1 MQTQHQD
8 KLDASKNPYVL
19 MPILLLM
26 WGSLSAVS
34 KLLLD
39 RLDSYQVMFYM
50 YGLGALLFL
59 AVLLCKVRL
68 KGALKSWKG
77 ADYGLLFA
85 CGLFTFLYDFFYLK
99 SLELIPAVEA
109 SMLNYLFPIF
119 IVLFAVPMHR
129 EKLTL
134 PKLVSVG
141 TGFLGTVLL
150 MTKGD
155 PANLSF
161 TNAKGDMLAILA
173 AVSWGI
179 FTNLV
184 KKNSKDTMISTFLIT
199 LVALVLSAVTML
211 GYSSWIV
218 PGRADFL
225 GVLWLSLSNIV
236 LGFFLYFRAL
246 AYSPASL
253 IASFTFFTPF
263 VTLLFIYLLLG
274 ERLTWIDGFAA
285 LLILFGVPMQKIGSL
300 FAARA
305 RKPSAS
311 YKQEV

>member
-1 MQTQHQD
+1 MQTPHQD

-26 WGSLSAVS
+26 WGSLAAVS
-34 KLLLD
+34 KLLLE

-50 YGLGALLFL
+50 YALGAVIFL
-59 AVLLCKVRL
+59 AILIRKVRL
-68 KGALKSWKG
+68 KEALKSWKVS
-77 ADYGLLFA
+77 DYGLLFA

-119 IVLFAVPMHR
+119 IVLFAVPIHN
-129 EKLTL
+129 EKLTWA
-134 PKLVSVG
+134 KLVSVG
-141 TGFLGTVLL
+141 MGFLGTALL
-150 MTKGD
+150 TTKGD
-155 PANLSF
+155 LANLNF
-161 TNAKGDMLAILA
+161 TNAKGDVLAILA

-184 KKNSKDTMISTFLIT
+184 KKNKKDMVVSTFLIT
-199 LVALVLSAVTML
+199 AVALVLSTAAML
-211 GYSSWIV
+211 VYSRWIL
-218 PGRADFL
+218 PGQADFL

-263 VTLLFIYLLLG
+263 VTLLFIVLLLG
-274 ERLTWIDGFAA
+274 ERLTWVDGLAA
-285 LLILFGVPMQKIGSL
+285 VLILFSVPMQKIGSVL
-300 FAARA
+300 AAR
-305 RKPSAS
+305 RPPGTIKHD
-311 YKQEV
+311 V